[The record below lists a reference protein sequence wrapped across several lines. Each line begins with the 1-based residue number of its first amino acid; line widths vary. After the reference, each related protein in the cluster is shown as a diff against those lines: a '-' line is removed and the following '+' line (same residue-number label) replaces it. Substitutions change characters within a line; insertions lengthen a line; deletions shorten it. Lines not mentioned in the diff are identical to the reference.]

1 MHSNG
6 RDYLWDLFW
15 SSSRVAA
22 KQAISVDDGG
32 QLATRVGA
40 SVKTAL
46 KFDPV
51 YRRILGFDEK
61 PLAVALAIAQLAERS
76 AVGVSSVVCTPMPR
90 AVDEPAELID
100 DGLCDDLEV
109 AAKAFC
115 LPRVAQALR
124 SSAPLVLTELLSVS
138 NARFPPKV
146 CLEVGQNISF
156 RWRPAS
162 DAPPNPAAVLRP
174 VIARVVRIFKF
185 ANTVW
190 FKLTPYAEVAAVAA
204 YAANWREVE
213 LQPLSHCLVP
223 LCAIERHVL
232 LEHKHCLPSGAGVA
246 FDSLEHCRFALAKH
260 GADTNPRRILQCV
273 SSTHRF
279 VLNEAVSEKN
289 AVLKSV

>member
-1 MHSNG
+1 
-6 RDYLWDLFW
+6 
-15 SSSRVAA
+15 
-22 KQAISVDDGG
+22 
-32 QLATRVGA
+32 
-40 SVKTAL
+40 
-46 KFDPV
+46 
-51 YRRILGFDEK
+51 
-61 PLAVALAIAQLAERS
+61 
-76 AVGVSSVVCTPMPR
+76 
-90 AVDEPAELID
+90 
-100 DGLCDDLEV
+100 
-109 AAKAFC
+109 
-115 LPRVAQALR
+115 
-124 SSAPLVLTELLSVS
+124 
-138 NARFPPKV
+138 
-146 CLEVGQNISF
+146 
-156 RWRPAS
+156 
-162 DAPPNPAAVLRP
+162 
-174 VIARVVRIFKF
+174 VRIFKF